1 MNNQPIGILDSGVGG
16 LTVTQTLLRELSN
29 ESFIYVADM
38 KGYPYGDKT
47 LEEAQTFIL
56 KATDFLYDQGVK
68 MIVFACNTAT
78 AAAIE
83 VAKRRYPIPVIGVIE
98 PTARLASRTTTN
110 NQILLLATESTVK
123 SNYYAQ
129 EINRINPDIRVI
141 SKGCSTF
148 APFIESGGYHDR
160 VESLLTIDN
169 EINGYKDT
177 PADTI
182 ILGCTHYPMLRETL
196 EEYFNHSKT
205 FVDSSN
211 ETLKDIQFILS
222 HEDLYN
228 DSMNVTAR
236 LHVYLTAES
245 KTFESIL
252 NEWLPN
258 EKYSLNVIEL

>member
-1 MNNQPIGILDSGVGG
+1 MNQPIGILDSGVGG

-29 ESFIYVADM
+29 ESFIYVADI

-47 LEEAQTFIL
+47 LEEAQTSIL

-83 VAKRRYPIPVIGVIE
+83 VAKRRYPIPVTGVIE
-98 PTARLASRTTTN
+98 PTARLASRTTKN
-110 NQILLLATESTVK
+110 NQILLLATEGTVN
-123 SNYYAQ
+123 SGFYNQ
-129 EINRINPDIRVI
+129 EINKTNPDINLV
-141 SKGCSTF
+141 SKGCSSF

-160 VESLLTIDN
+160 EASLLTIDN
-169 EINGYKDT
+169 EINRYKDT
-177 PADTI
+177 SADTI

-205 FVDSSN
+205 FVDSAS
-211 ETLKDIQFILS
+211 ETLMDIQSILN
-222 HEDLYN
+222 N
-228 DSMNVTAR
+228 DNLFSDNVEETNR
-236 LHVYLTAES
+236 LKVYLTAES
-245 KTFESIL
+245 NTFEGIL

-258 EKYSLNVIEL
+258 EEYTLKVIEL